1 MKKQLLLLVVMLLP
15 LVASAYDFE
24 VNGIFYGYNATNQ
37 TAYVT
42 SGNTKYSGDIII
54 PNTVSYNGRQMS
66 VSEIGWEAFKD
77 CTELASVS
85 MTNSVQII
93 GNRAFYGCVELTKID
108 MSGCIQKIGEY
119 AFYDCK
125 KLKGLILPETLEIIE
140 MSAFAGCGVEFL
152 SIPKSVVRIGMYA
165 FSSCCN
171 LKTFV
176 FSDSNDVVT
185 LGNGTLGGGY
195 QGSIFSG
202 SKPHSFYI
210 GRPLNI
216 LDNLQ
221 YDFADSLSILTIG
234 SYMNNQADYEQ
245 LSENIRMLY
254 IDRTNK
260 IEIVYS
266 ISDNPM
272 AISDY
277 CFDNSVY
284 LNASLFVPI
293 GSKEK
298 YMSTSG
304 WKNFFNIQEM
314 DVTEMWNG
322 KGDPQGGEGSK
333 EKCEKPTIS
342 YQNGKLTFYSATEGA
357 TCQYSITDSDIKSG
371 SGDEIQLTVTYNIS
385 VNATKTGYDNSDV
398 ATATLCWIEYEPKTE
413 GITDGVAQLLSKA
426 VLIQSEGGFLKV
438 EGIDDGT
445 PVSIFTPD
453 GKQAGSAVCR
463 NGAALVGTNIQPG
476 NVAIVRIG
484 EKSVKVVVN

>member
-1 MKKQLLLLVVMLLP
+1 MKKQPLLLAIMLLP
-15 LVASAYDFE
+15 LVANAYDFE
-24 VNGIFYGYNATNQ
+24 VNGIFYGYNSTSQ

-42 SGNTKYSGDIII
+42 SGSTKYSGDIII

-85 MTNSVQII
+85 MTNSVQVI
-93 GNRAFYGCVELTKID
+93 GNRAFYGCVELTKIE
-108 MSGCIQKIGEY
+108 MSECIQEIGEY

-125 KLKGLILPETLEIIE
+125 KLKGLILPETLENIE
-140 MSAFAGCGVEFL
+140 MNAFAGCGVEFL

-171 LKTFV
+171 LKSFV

-210 GRPLNI
+210 GRPLKI

-245 LSENIRMLY
+245 LSDNIRGLY

-284 LNASLFVPI
+284 LNANLFVPI

-342 YQNGKLTFYSATEGA
+342 YQNGKLMFYSATEGA

-371 SGDEIQLTVTYNIS
+371 SSNEVDLSVTYNIS
-385 VNATKTGYDNSDV
+385 VYATRSGYGNSDV
-398 ATATLCWIEYEPKTE
+398 TSATLCWIDSEPKTE
-413 GITDGVAQLLSKA
+413 GITDGVSQIPSKA
-426 VLIQSEGGFLKV
+426 VLIQSEGGSLKV
-438 EGIDDGT
+438 EGVDDGT
-445 PVSIFTPD
+445 HVTIYTPD
-453 GKQAGSAVCR
+453 GKQVGSAVSR
-463 NGAALVGTNIQPG
+463 NGAALVDMNIKLG
-476 NVAIVRIG
+476 KIAIVKIG
-484 EKSVKVVVN
+484 NKSVKILID